1 MFETLTDG
9 DLVLRPFADV
19 DRDVL
24 IAGRDE
30 EFRRFLGDASA
41 EPAPFACMWVG
52 DRIVGWVDHDQDD
65 RHWLEPDEANLGYNV
80 FPEFR
85 GNGYATRAVRLLCF
99 YLAGLDPP
107 LRPTLLIHP
116 ANAPSLAVA
125 RAAGFEEAGEV
136 DGELFFRG

>member
-1 MFETLTDG
+1 M
-9 DLVLRPFADV
+9 
-19 DRDVL
+19 
-24 IAGRDE
+24 
-30 EFRRFLGDASA
+30 
-41 EPAPFACMWVG
+41 
-52 DRIVGWVDHDQDD
+52 
-65 RHWLEPDEANLGYNV
+65 

-99 YLAGLDPP
+99 HLAGLDPP

-136 DGELFFRG
+136 DGELFCRG